1 MASLPF
7 YLLQHQV
14 ATPVAVQGCPL
25 LPFVEPLPTL
35 PLATL
40 HPYNPASRRLRFR
53 HELIGLIIIEIT
65 KYALLKQMYCGLS
78 MKRSIRLRFVIL

>member
-65 KYALLKQMYCGLS
+65 KYALLMYRGLS